1 MPVEIRQLNIRS
13 TIASPCGSC
22 SLDESGEQGGSSPD
36 SGSETLDLC
45 RSAIHETLRQ
55 SRER

>member
-22 SLDESGEQGGSSPD
+22 SLEESGGRESGSSDP
-36 SGSETLDLC
+36 GSETLDVC

-55 SRER
+55 ARER

>member
-1 MPVEIRQLNIRS
+1 MPIEIRQLNIRS

-22 SLDESGEQGGSSPD
+22 SFDESGEQGAAPSD

-45 RSAIHETLRQ
+45 RSAIHDTLRQ
-55 SRER
+55 ARER